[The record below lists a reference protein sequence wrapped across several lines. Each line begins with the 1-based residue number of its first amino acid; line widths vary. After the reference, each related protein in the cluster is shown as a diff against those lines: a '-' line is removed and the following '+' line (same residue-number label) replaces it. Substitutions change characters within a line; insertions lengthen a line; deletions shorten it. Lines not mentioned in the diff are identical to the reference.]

1 METIITKKIDE
12 ISDQMIEDIKK
23 IVRMPSVKD
32 EKEEHAPFGKDIA
45 VTLKETLYL
54 VQQLGFHTE
63 HLDHYIG

>member
-23 IVRMPSVKD
+23 IVRMPSVKG
-32 EKEEHAPFGKDIA
+32 EKEDHAPFGKDIA

-54 VQQLGFHTE
+54 AQQ
-63 HLDHYIG
+63 